1 LRQAAHEK
9 LPHRLCLF
17 YSNRRPEDAPFLDTL
32 NELQKTNPNF
42 RFVPTMT
49 TIEKSNQK
57 WIGQTGVID
66 SSMLANTI
74 PSVQGPIYY
83 IAGPPV
89 MVAAMRQMIVAAGAD
104 EDDIRTE
111 DFSGY

>member
-1 LRQAAHEK
+1 
-9 LPHRLCLF
+9 
-17 YSNRRPEDAPFLDTL
+17 
-32 NELQKTNPNF
+32 
-42 RFVPTMT
+42 MT

-57 WIGQTGVID
+57 WTGQTGVID

-74 PSVQGPIYY
+74 PSVQGPICY